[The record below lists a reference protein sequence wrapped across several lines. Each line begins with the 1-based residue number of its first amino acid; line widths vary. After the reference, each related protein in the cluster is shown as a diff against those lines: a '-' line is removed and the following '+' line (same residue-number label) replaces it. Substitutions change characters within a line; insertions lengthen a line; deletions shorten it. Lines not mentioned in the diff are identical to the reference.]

1 MCNNR
6 IQEIIKIYRDKM
18 KEKNKIIKG
27 QDSSL
32 NEEDVKKKLAQ
43 AIYFT
48 TYFHP
53 KNLDCEILL

>member
-1 MCNNR
+1 
-6 IQEIIKIYRDKM
+6 M

-32 NEEDVKKKLAQ
+32 NEEDAKKKLAQ